1 MSRRCGAS
9 KPTPTPLNDL
19 AMKPG
24 KARRKVIEGN
34 ADTLVKQTTVK
45 NLPRTV
51 TVAGGARRERRYDM
65 ANHCKEK
72 LPRTASVAGGGRGV
86 EGRNE
91 GERRPYDKG
100 NQRQNPPVGY
110 HRGGGRDEKAR
121 HPRFSIRTHAR
132 QLPLHPVCTPCSP
145 VSR

>member
-1 MSRRCGAS
+1 
-9 KPTPTPLNDL
+9 
-19 AMKPG
+19 MKPG

-34 ADTLVKQTTVK
+34 ADTLIKQTTVK

-51 TVAGGARRERRYDM
+51 AVAGGARRERRYDM

-91 GERRPYDKG
+91 GERRPYD
-100 NQRQNPPVGY
+100 
-110 HRGGGRDEKAR
+110 
-121 HPRFSIRTHAR
+121 
-132 QLPLHPVCTPCSP
+132 
-145 VSR
+145 